1 MDFDVDNASTRLRM
15 SSRFVGSRTLLQGNV
30 VEVSSSFEAGA
41 SCDTTCCMKSTAFD
55 IFTGDDSTIEL
66 ITDFAGDD
74 MSTNELHKDFLF
86 SSVSGPLL
94 PEDDSALITD
104 FAGEDPTNELHNE
117 VFTFFW
123 SDDDE
128 DNDDDVDDDEIS
140 FFSFCVSSNVVLDV
154 FAVSID
160 NDDDDVEEE
169 EEEVS
174 LSGFDCV
181 G

>member
-30 VEVSSSFEAGA
+30 VEVSSSLEVGA
-41 SCDTTCCMKSTAFD
+41 SCDTTCCMKSIAFD

-117 VFTFFW
+117 VFT
-123 SDDDE
+123 
-128 DNDDDVDDDEIS
+128 S
-140 FFSFCVSSNVVLDV
+140 F
-154 FAVSID
+154 
-160 NDDDDVEEE
+160 
-169 EEEVS
+169 
-174 LSGFDCV
+174 
-181 G
+181 

>member
-55 IFTGDDSTIEL
+55 IFTGDDSTNEL

-117 VFTFFW
+117 VFT
-123 SDDDE
+123 
-128 DNDDDVDDDEIS
+128 S
-140 FFSFCVSSNVVLDV
+140 FFSFRVSSNVVLDV
-154 FAVSID
+154 VAVSI
-160 NDDDDVEEE
+160 DDDDVEEE

-174 LSGFDCV
+174 FSDFDC
-181 G
+181 